1 MKYYIKKVISK
12 RISKRGVG
20 FVDIEMVVENEQR
33 KTQTIT
39 ATFSRKQWEEVHRI
53 GQFEN

>member
-33 KTQTIT
+33 KAQTIT